1 MEEFSENIQK
11 IVFIIVILSVFG
23 FLIRHLFVDVGD
35 NNVTSYLKNNYVK
48 IFSMM
53 TVLLFVIV
61 FFNVLGFKF
70 DTKEKPVLTGK
81 YIVENFNINRQRS
94 SYRNRQRSSYRNR
107 QRSSYRN
114 SNPFDSYSRRIS
126 KIHGNSYSGYSSRA
140 PGDISETSQGITD
153 GESNISDKVKEKI
166 SEFSDRILNYDKS
179 SDVSDTTSTI
189 NNEISNDLLP
199 ESFWETKGQ
208 GFCNAIIGDS
218 ETHKEACKQLSF
230 SNCSAF
236 TSCCAAANGKDEE
249 SYSCV
254 PVSTGTGQP
263 IFNNDNLGQNID
275 FYWYKGKCYGE
286 QCNLSKEDYESY
298 KEKRLQIIK
307 NKENGNDIIDE
318 AVKEQEKA
326 ESGCKFK
333 QNSCYLWGI
342 PDANISPFG

>member
-11 IVFIIVILSVFG
+11 IVFIIVILSAFG

-53 TVLLFVIV
+53 TFLLFVIV

-81 YIVENFNINRQRS
+81 YIVENFNIRV
-94 SYRNRQRSSYRNR
+94 
-107 QRSSYRN
+107 
-114 SNPFDSYSRRIS
+114 
-126 KIHGNSYSGYSSRA
+126 G
-140 PGDISETSQGITD
+140 ET
-153 GESNISDKVKEKI
+153 NISDKVKEKI
-166 SEFSDRILNYDKS
+166 TEFSDNFLNNKNKS
-179 SDVSDTTSTI
+179 SDISDTTSTI

-298 KEKRLQIIK
+298 KEKRLQIIE
-307 NKENGNDIIDE
+307 NKENGNDIIDDADKE
-318 AVKEQEKA
+318 QEQEKA